1 MKETP
6 TTRKSDIMN
15 TLGICVDNVTNI
27 NSTAKTMQARMVNGN
42 EAHTIENVINTILRL
57 SKETAS
63 ILRVTIGCVN
73 NKKVEDY
80 YYG

>member
-6 TTRKSDIMN
+6 TTRKSDTMD

-27 NSTAKTMQARMVNGN
+27 NSTAKTMQARMTNGN
-42 EAHTIENVINTILRL
+42 EAHTIENDINTILRL

-80 YYG
+80 YHG

>member
-6 TTRKSDIMN
+6 VTRKSDIMD

-27 NSTAKTMQARMVNGN
+27 NSTARTVQSRMANGN
-42 EAHTIENVINTILRL
+42 ESHTIENDINTILRL
-57 SKETAS
+57 SKDTAS
-63 ILRVTIGCVN
+63 ILRVIIGCVN

-80 YYG
+80 YHG